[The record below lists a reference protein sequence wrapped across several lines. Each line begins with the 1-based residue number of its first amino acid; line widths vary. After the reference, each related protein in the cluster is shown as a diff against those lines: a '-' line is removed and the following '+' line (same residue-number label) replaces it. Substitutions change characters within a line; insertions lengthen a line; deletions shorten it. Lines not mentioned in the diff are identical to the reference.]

1 MDDLRDLAKEL
12 GTPGFQKLYKA
23 ARKRN
28 IDVSKTE
35 VKSFLAK
42 QGQKQIFRPLPQS
55 KGKTA
60 SEEPF
65 YRVQMDLID
74 LKYSKSQGNS
84 VILVLIDVFSR
95 KVWAKPVS
103 GKTAGAVAL
112 KLRQILNEMPRL
124 PAIISSDK
132 GNEFSGSVDELLE
145 DRNII
150 HRTKKR
156 EI

>member
-1 MDDLRDLAKEL
+1 MEQLQDLAKEL

-28 IDVSKTE
+28 IDISKTE

-42 QGQKQIFRPLPQS
+42 HGQKQIFRPLPQS

-95 KVWAKPVS
+95 KV
-103 GKTAGAVAL
+103 GL
-112 KLRQILNEMPRL
+112 DQYREKLRVQL
-124 PAIISSDK
+124 
-132 GNEFSGSVDELLE
+132 
-145 DRNII
+145 
-150 HRTKKR
+150 H
-156 EI
+156 

>member
-1 MDDLRDLAKEL
+1 MDDLKELATEL

-74 LKYSKSQGNS
+74 LKYSNIS
-84 VILVLIDVFSR
+84 
-95 KVWAKPVS
+95 
-103 GKTAGAVAL
+103 
-112 KLRQILNEMPRL
+112 
-124 PAIISSDK
+124 ISSNRCILK
-132 GNEFSGSVDELLE
+132 KSLCSTGIGQNCRGSCIKTQADL
-145 DRNII
+145 
-150 HRTKKR
+150 K
-156 EI
+156 